1 MVQLVKRYKG
11 WRTLAIGDG
20 ANDVTMIQTADVG
33 VGITGFE
40 GLQAARSS
48 DYAIGQFRCGRG
60 RRRWNEYRH
69 GVASQRAVRRAAAWV
84 WAAPGSCKS
93 CCLCTARGRTS
104 ASAR

>member
-1 MVQLVKRYKG
+1 MQKAQMVQLVKRYKG

-60 RRRWNEYRH
+60 RC
-69 GVASQRAVRRAAAWV
+69 G
-84 WAAPGSCKS
+84 
-93 CCLCTARGRTS
+93 
-104 ASAR
+104 